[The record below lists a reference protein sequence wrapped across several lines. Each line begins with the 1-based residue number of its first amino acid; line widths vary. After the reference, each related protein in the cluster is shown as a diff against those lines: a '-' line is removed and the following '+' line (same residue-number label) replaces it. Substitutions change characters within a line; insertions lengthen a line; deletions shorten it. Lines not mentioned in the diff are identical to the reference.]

1 MREFRQC
8 QPRSMRRINNM
19 QASPWQFARLVIAS
33 VLVAIFAIQPNLF
46 AQTHVVSPAELQE
59 EATVATRAR
68 RQNEEKLIEFLSS
81 PRAEKALRS
90 AHMDPARVKT
100 AVATLSDAE
109 VAQLA
114 SRTAKAQADFAA
126 GTMSDHDLLIILIGI
141 AALVLI
147 IVAVR

>member
-1 MREFRQC
+1 MLT
-8 QPRSMRRINNM
+8 
-19 QASPWQFARLVIAS
+19 SPWRFARLVITS
-33 VLVAIFAIQPNLF
+33 VLVAILAIQPSLL

-59 EATVATRAR
+59 EAVAATRAR
-68 RQNEEKLIEFLSS
+68 RHNVERVNEFLSS
-81 PRAEKALRS
+81 PKAEKALRS
-90 AHMDPARVKT
+90 AHMDPTRLKT

-114 SRTAKAQADFAA
+114 SRAAKAQADFAA
-126 GTMSDHDLLIILIGI
+126 GKLSDHDLLVILIGI